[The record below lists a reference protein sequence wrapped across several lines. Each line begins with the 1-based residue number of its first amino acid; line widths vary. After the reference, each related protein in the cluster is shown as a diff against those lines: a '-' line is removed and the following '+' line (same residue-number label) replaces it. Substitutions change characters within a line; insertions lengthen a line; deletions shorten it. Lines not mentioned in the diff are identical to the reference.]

1 MRRKSLKDD
10 PADATDDQASK
21 DNHCYLPCGNA
32 ALQDNIV
39 NDQTC
44 RNSEEDASKIPPSK
58 QAKSIASCPKPAPRT
73 PNVTS
78 VLQHG
83 DREARRGRTCE

>member
-1 MRRKSLKDD
+1 MHIHAGWPASGGLLIKLTRLDAPCDEHGQYRSDKCEENTKND

-44 RNSEEDASKIPPSK
+44 RNSEEDA
-58 QAKSIASCPKPAPRT
+58 
-73 PNVTS
+73 
-78 VLQHG
+78 
-83 DREARRGRTCE
+83 